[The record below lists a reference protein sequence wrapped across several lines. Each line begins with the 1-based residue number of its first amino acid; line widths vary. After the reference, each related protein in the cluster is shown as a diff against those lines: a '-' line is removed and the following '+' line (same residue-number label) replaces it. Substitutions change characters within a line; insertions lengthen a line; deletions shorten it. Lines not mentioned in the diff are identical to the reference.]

1 MKVRM
6 KIAWIII
13 ILLLAFNVNAKE
25 IFMLKRDTISTDS
38 LKKNAEIFYD
48 SLQVKANRHKV
59 TKLLYNYMINTTNDT
74 INKGI
79 VSYEYYKTF
88 KNKTIGSIRIKSL
101 DVFGPDFN
109 DTAQTAHLW
118 IEKTANKLHTNSN
131 LNVIRKNVWLKEG
144 KPLNP
149 DLVMDNE
156 RFLRSLPYLKDV
168 RFFIETRPE
177 NKDIVDIL
185 ILTKDVF
192 SLGLTGS
199 VANIHNGEIGV
210 FDKNVLG
217 IGHEAGLTFFGHS
230 LKRPN
235 LGYEAY
241 YTINNV
247 KGNFVNFSA
256 GYANNYLRNEFF
268 FSFQRDFLRPQTVYA
283 GGITAIRSYR
293 SRIHALYPYAETDSA
308 LNYVLFDGW
317 YGRRLNFAFN
327 PKDSRFQVT
336 LAGRLR
342 HTVFNDRPMPDNQ
355 NHQFFANSTLYLGSI
370 SFSQRSYIR
379 DYRIFSYGIV
389 EDIPKGYLHEFVLG
403 YDDNEFG
410 DRGYAHFFLS
420 TGNLFKHKPYYLYTS
435 LGAGSFF
442 RTSGLEQGMID
453 TKINFIS
460 PLFKI
465 WNVQTRQFIRLNYAL
480 GIQRFQIEDLLLR
493 NSIGIRGFGSRIAT
507 GKQRITLNV
516 ENVFFY
522 KRAILNFQTALF
534 YFLDV
539 GIVGPANKSVFNED
553 YFAGV
558 GVGLR
563 IRNENLIFKT
573 LQIRL
578 SLYPNHP
585 SDVHALGFIID
596 EVSKSKFYSFQPR
609 GPEPLRFE

>member
-1 MKVRM
+1 M
-6 KIAWIII
+6 KITWIFL
-13 ILLLAFNVNAKE
+13 ILLFALDLNATE
-25 IFMLKRDTISTDS
+25 IFMLKRDSISADS
-38 LKKNAEIFYD
+38 LKKSTEVFYD
-48 SLQVKANRHKV
+48 SLEMKANRHKV
-59 TKLLYNYMINTTNDT
+59 TKLLYKYMINTTNDT

-88 KNKTIGSIRIKSL
+88 AKKTIGSIRIKSL

-109 DTAQTAHLW
+109 DTTKIAHLW
-118 IEKTANKLHTNSN
+118 IEKTANKLHSNSN

-144 KPLNP
+144 KPLDP
-149 DLVMDNE
+149 ELVMDNE

-168 RFFIETRPE
+168 RFFIETRPKE
-177 NKDIVDIL
+177 PNVVDIL

-199 VANIHNGEIGV
+199 ISTIHNGQIGV
-210 FDKNVLG
+210 YDKNVLG
-217 IGHEAGLTFFGHS
+217 IGHEVGVTLFGHS
-230 LKRPN
+230 LKSPN

-241 YTINNV
+241 YAINNI

-256 GYANNYLRNEFF
+256 GYANNYLRDEFF
-268 FSFQRDFLRPQTVYA
+268 FSFQRDFLRPQTQYA
-283 GGITAIRSYR
+283 GGLTAIRSYR
-293 SRIHALYPYAETDSA
+293 SNFINLYPNFVTESR
-308 LNYVLFDGW
+308 LNYVLLDGW
-317 YGRRLNFAFN
+317 YGRRLKVIFN
-327 PKDSRFQVT
+327 PDDSRFQFTV
-336 LAGRLR
+336 AGRVR
-342 HTVFNDRPMPDNQ
+342 YTTYNDKPPLNDE
-355 NHQFFANSTLYLGSI
+355 NHRYFSNSTLYLGSI
-370 SFSQRSYIR
+370 SLSQRSYVR
-379 DYRIFSYGIV
+379 DYRIYSYGIV
-389 EDIPKGYLHEFVLG
+389 EDIPKGYLHEFVFG
-403 YDDNEFG
+403 YDNNEFG
-410 DRGYAHFFLS
+410 DRGYMHFFLS
-420 TGNLFKHKPYYLYTS
+420 TGNLLKHKPYYLYTS
-435 LGAGSFF
+435 FGAGSFF

-460 PLFKI
+460 PLFKV

-480 GIQRFQIEDLLLR
+480 GIKRFEIEDLLLR

-558 GVGLR
+558 GIGLR